1 MTVAE
6 LIEQLR
12 QLPQDLK
19 VTVNDEDGGRFFENI
34 DFVYH
39 WKPEEGNPYDDE
51 ECVTLV
57 VNECV

>member
-19 VTVNDEDGGRFFENI
+19 VTVNDEDNGNFYNNMFL
-34 DFVYH
+34 YH

-51 ECVTLV
+51 ECVVLV
-57 VNECV
+57 VNEVV